1 MWRDQPRDVPEVDP
15 DTDGRKYWHYF
26 FAHGQSFHGV
36 ATPIRDT
43 PRDDLSIQKSNGRYI
58 NFTSLGPRHMVY
70 SPRQAKEIIW
80 AAQIYNAKV

>member
-43 PRDDLSIQKSNGRYI
+43 PRDDLSIQKSNGYCLI
-58 NFTSLGPRHMVY
+58 GYCYLLLLSGVTILL
-70 SPRQAKEIIW
+70 
-80 AAQIYNAKV
+80 KVL